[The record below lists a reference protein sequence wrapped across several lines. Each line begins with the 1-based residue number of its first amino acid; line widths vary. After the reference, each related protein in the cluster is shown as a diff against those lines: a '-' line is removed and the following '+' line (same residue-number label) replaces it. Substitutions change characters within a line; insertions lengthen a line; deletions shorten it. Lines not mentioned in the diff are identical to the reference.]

1 MWVSGSH
8 VPDAS
13 PDPDV
18 QTKYMTAENINIGI
32 GAILECVEMT

>member
-1 MWVSGSH
+1 MWVSGFP
-8 VPDAS
+8 VFGALPDLS
-13 PDPDV
+13 T